1 MSRFRASTSRR
12 THESIRGLICP
23 VQTHYWL
30 VRSITSVL
38 FVLTVNANPV
48 RYVKGS
54 PRSRVRIS
62 CRQRY
67 SNAGMY
73 VLPVSWVLLF
83 SAALHTPTVAVV
95 SSEGG
100 EIYRGRLGGVSE
112 DLSENHVL
120 ALASILSEIA
130 GCDALSLGLRRLPSC
145 LLPACR
151 SDLFSVLVFCS
162 DSALAWVARISF
174 LLRWLI
180 APFSTEVPC
189 ATLEASYVVFCG
201 CRWPR

>member
-1 MSRFRASTSRR
+1 MCQRIPAFPRADQLSST
-12 THESIRGLICP
+12 
-23 VQTHYWL
+23 
-30 VRSITSVL
+30 VL
-38 FVLTVNANPV
+38 QC
-48 RYVKGS
+48 RYVCPSRILGGFVFGGAAHTD
-54 PRSRVRIS
+54 RCSRVFRS
-62 CRQRY
+62 
-67 SNAGMY
+67 
-73 VLPVSWVLLF
+73 
-83 SAALHTPTVAVV
+83 
-95 SSEGG
+95 G

-151 SDLFSVLVFCS
+151 SDLYSVLVFCS

-189 ATLEASYVVFCG
+189 ATLEASHVIFCG